1 MVFPTSSDAGR
12 DLSHI
17 DFAGKV
23 PVRALRGRVLARTG
37 RLLPAGRSEEPPDEF
52 IAWVLARAGLDATA
66 YRTPPLVRRLPACLR
81 AIQASSTH
89 AAREMLERRPDL
101 LAPALNALLIG
112 VTTMFREPEVYEFLR
127 EEVLPAWSVRSDT
140 LRIWS
145 AACSSG
151 DELCSMAMIL
161 ADAGLLERSF
171 LLGTDCRGDAVAQA
185 RAGLYEAAAL
195 EAIGKD
201 YRHRYLERA
210 GRDWRPVE
218 ALRRQLHW
226 KVADVLSGVEAGPW
240 DVILWRNA
248 AMYLNA
254 SNAET
259 VWRQLASVLRDGGV
273 LVVGKAERPPRE
285 LGLKH
290 VGRCVYQSTTDD
302 RRPPCSA
309 TASGRGQFFRCLAQ
323 GRQPPW
329 ASQ

>member
-1 MVFPTSSDAGR
+1 MPADRSD
-12 DLSHI
+12 D
-17 DFAGKV
+17 
-23 PVRALRGRVLARTG
+23 
-37 RLLPAGRSEEPPDEF
+37 PPDEF

-81 AIQASSTH
+81 ALKASTPD
-89 AAREMLERRPDL
+89 AARSMLERTPDL

-112 VTTMFREPEVYEFLR
+112 VTTMFREPEVYQFLR
-127 EEVLPAWSVRSDT
+127 AEILPAWSVRSDA

-161 ADAGLLERSF
+161 ADAGLLERSY

-195 EAIGKD
+195 GPMGKEFRD
-201 YRHRYLERA
+201 RYLERA
-210 GRDWRPVE
+210 GRGWRPVE

-240 DVILWRNA
+240 DMILWRNA

-254 SNAET
+254 NNAET

-273 LVVGKAERPPRE
+273 LVVGKAERPPLE

-290 VGRCVYQSTTDD
+290 VGRCVYRSIADD
-302 RRPPCSA
+302 RRLPCSA
-309 TASGRGQFFRCLAQ
+309 AASGGEPYFRSLA
-323 GRQPPW
+323 
-329 ASQ
+329 